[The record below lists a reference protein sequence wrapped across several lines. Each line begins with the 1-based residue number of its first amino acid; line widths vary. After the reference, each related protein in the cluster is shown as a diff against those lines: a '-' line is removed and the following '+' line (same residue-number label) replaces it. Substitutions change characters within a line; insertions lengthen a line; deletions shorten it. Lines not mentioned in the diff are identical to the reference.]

1 VSGLLSAFRHPKSLL
16 DYRVGQARLIFKIK
30 CRDEKN
36 PLNDVP
42 LVYVHWFS
50 KPAEVAED
58 VIKMYLV
65 ERSIDLVTKERYGA
79 VVPQS
84 SIARFVQL
92 IPQFG
97 KRVDRSLT
105 ASNSLEQDGCFYINS
120 FGDKEIYQSVY

>member
-1 VSGLLSAFRHPKSLL
+1 MSYWLSVVILNLL
-16 DYRVGQARLIFKIK
+16 DYRAGQVRLIFKIK
-30 CRDEKN
+30 CRDENN

-50 KPAEVAED
+50 KPAEVTED
-58 VIKMYLV
+58 EIKMYLV
-65 ERSIDLVTKERYGA
+65 ERSVDLMTKKRYGA

-97 KRVDRSLT
+97 ARVHPSLT
-105 ASNSLEQDGCFYINS
+105 ASNSLEKARLFHINS